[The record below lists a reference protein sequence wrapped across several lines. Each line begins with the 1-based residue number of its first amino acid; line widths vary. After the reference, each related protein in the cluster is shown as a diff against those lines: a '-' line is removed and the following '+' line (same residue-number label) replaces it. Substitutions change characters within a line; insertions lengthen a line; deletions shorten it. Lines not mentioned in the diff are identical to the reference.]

1 VIRSSFDSGS
11 RRASVTAMV
20 KTADRRA
27 PGSRLLR
34 AGAIRCGDCGTTWFD
49 QLAEH
54 LVGSGRRCRRCGGEL
69 HTERRKRVAA
79 ERAA

>member
-1 VIRSSFDSGS
+1 MS
-11 RRASVTAMV
+11 AVTKA
-20 KTADRRA
+20 ADRRA
-27 PGSRLLR
+27 PGSTMLR

-54 LVGSGRRCRRCGGEL
+54 LVGSGRRCRRCGGAL
-69 HTERRKRVAA
+69 HTERRRRAAA